1 MTIRYIY
8 ILEDENGQRRAFP
21 LLRGIKLHATINKT
35 TGKIWR
41 VTIAMKPG
49 RDLYSAL
56 YNQED
61 VSLTDWTL
69 VSLLEKGRLRKPPA
83 TAA

>member
-8 ILEDENGQRRAFP
+8 ILEDENGSRRAFP

-41 VTIAMKPG
+41 VAVAMPPG
-49 RDLYSAL
+49 RELYSAL

-61 VSLTDWTL
+61 ASLTDWTL
-69 VSLLEKGRLRKPPA
+69 ISLLEKGRLRKSPSP
-83 TAA
+83 